1 MASDDAQAPQE
12 WIARARFRQLV
23 AEALDGIPRRI
34 RESVANVE
42 IVVEDEPDEETLRDL
57 GYEPGQD
64 TLLGLYQG
72 IPLEERVGN
81 PPVLPDRIVIYYR
94 PLIGLHHDEYHLRR
108 EIRRTV
114 IHEIGHHFGFDDR
127 HLRGR
132 GF

>member
-1 MASDDAQAPQE
+1 MLTGDSAGEP
-12 WIARARFRQLV
+12 WISHLRFRELV

-34 RESVANVE
+34 RETIANVE
-42 IVVEDEPDEETLRDL
+42 VVVEEAPDEQTLREM
-57 GYEPGQD
+57 GYDPAQD
-64 TLLGLYQG
+64 TLLGLYEG
-72 IPLEERVGN
+72 IPVEERVGN
-81 PPVLPDRIVIYYR
+81 PPALPDRIVIYYR
-94 PLIGLHHDEYHLRR
+94 PLAEMHHDEYHLRR